1 MLTRSMQKTRGIR
14 LGRTFA
20 LVARKALA
28 VGVCAV
34 AAGRAEASPY
44 IVTDLGS
51 TADIQQHSPSFV
63 NTKTGVS
70 YAFPQT
76 VRQLEDGEWNNLPTY
91 SAHISQPLTPIGDG
105 TAHTKT
111 VTMHP
116 LLINNSGTVIGTLDT
131 VVDRFG
137 NTVSTNI
144 GYAVRSSD
152 GTYSPFVTMAT
163 APNGAYVHLFLS
175 QANQILALGQKTWLV
190 DLNKGTTTSLDQLV
204 PLQILQ
210 NYPYNQYV
218 QGIDDRGDILLYA
231 NNPSTGTEAFMLTPP
246 GLDPPAVPEPSTLL
260 IFAAAGALA
269 VRTAARRG
277 NPA

>member
-1 MLTRSMQKTRGIR
+1 MLTRSIQKTRGIR
-14 LGRTFA
+14 LGRTFV
-20 LVARKALA
+20 LVARQALA
-28 VGVCAV
+28 VGVCAL
-34 AAGRAEASPY
+34 AAGQSWASPY
-44 IVTDLGS
+44 IATDLGRVS
-51 TADIQQHSPSFV
+51 DMQQKGQSFD

-70 YAFPQT
+70 YAFPVT
-76 VRQLEDGEWNNLPTY
+76 VRQLAGAEGNNLPTY

-137 NTVSTNI
+137 NSVSTNI
-144 GYAVRSSD
+144 GYAVRSPD

-204 PLQILQ
+204 PQQILQ

-218 QGIDDRGDILLYA
+218 QGIDDRGDIVIYA
-231 NNPSTGTEAFMLTPP
+231 DNQYTGSEAFMLTPP

-260 IFAAAGALA
+260 IFAAAGVLV
-269 VRTAARRG
+269 VRTARRRKL
-277 NPA
+277 A